1 MMPFKATGPKENTS
15 RAKEKL
21 GASKIEF
28 EKESNN

>member
-1 MMPFKATGPKENTS
+1 MPFKATGPKKNAA
-15 RAKEKL
+15 RATLKL